1 MMSPEGVSQSW
12 WVKTNE
18 KVYGPYNREQMARF
32 LGEGRVTATTL
43 VSTRPT
49 GDWTETRHC
58 RTFNAALEEARGA
71 FRTAK
76 ETRPEAGVANVL
88 VWADMISGSL
98 RRLEHELRQ
107 LGAVAQVTP
116 GLYIVRTTRTAGTLR
131 NALSQTLERGDK
143 LLVLDAS
150 RDRLA
155 WFNLGP
161 ETDAHIRE
169 VWNAQVSQVA
179 EPA

>member
-1 MMSPEGVSQSW
+1 MSPEGAAQSW

-18 KVYGPYNREQMARF
+18 KVYGPYSREQMSRF

-58 RTFNAALEEARGA
+58 RVFNAALEEARGA
-71 FRTAK
+71 FRTA
-76 ETRPEAGVANVL
+76 REAKADVAEANIL

-131 NALSQTLERGDK
+131 NALSQILERGDK
-143 LLVLDAS
+143 LLVLDSS

-169 VWNAQVSQVA
+169 VWNAPNPHVP